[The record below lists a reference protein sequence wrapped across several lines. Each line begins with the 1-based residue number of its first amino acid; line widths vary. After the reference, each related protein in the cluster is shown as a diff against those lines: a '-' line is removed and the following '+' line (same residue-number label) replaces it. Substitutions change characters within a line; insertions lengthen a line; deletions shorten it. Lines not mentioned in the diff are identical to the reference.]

1 MKLAIRLARQSLR
14 SHKLRSRLSTIGIV
28 ISVFIISLIFIISD
42 SLKASLA
49 NQASVLNSDSIIVNG
64 ASSNRLLN
72 LVTTLPDH
80 TLLADD
86 ADAIQNRLSGSHVVS
101 NLILNGSASFDDT
114 QLSNVTTVATSTVS
128 PDDLHLTMLD
138 GGWFSDNERDKKWVI
153 LGENLAN
160 QLIGTS
166 HPQSQIVDIKGE
178 KFTVVGVVQRT
189 NQPLSVL
196 GYDVDNTAFISLE
209 NGQSL
214 ADSDNL
220 SQLIVTNVDNVDDA
234 KLTITKALAGN
245 HPDDDDYAIDTASS
259 IAERLTELVNY
270 ITIAACGVS
279 GLILLISCISIA
291 NIMLVN
297 ITERRREIGIR
308 KAVGATTRNI
318 MGQFIAESLIMSL
331 RGGIIGILLA
341 YGVAAIILLFMS
353 VNLTFSWLALAVG
366 FVVPVIVGIIAG
378 VYPAYRASRQNIIE
392 ALNQLT

>member
-42 SLKASLA
+42 SLKTSLA
-49 NQASVLNSDSIIVNG
+49 DQASVLNSDSIIVNG
-64 ASSNRLLN
+64 ANSNRLLN
-72 LVTTLPDH
+72 LVTTLPDS
-80 TLLADD
+80 TLLTDD

-178 KFTVVGVVQRT
+178 KFTVVGVVQRI

>member
-209 NGQSL
+209 NGRSL

>member
-49 NQASVLNSDSIIVNG
+49 DQASVLNSDSIIVNG

-366 FVVPVIVGIIAG
+366 FVIPVIVGIIAG

>member
-49 NQASVLNSDSIIVNG
+49 DQASVLNSDSIIVNG

-114 QLSNVTTVATSTVS
+114 HLSNVTTVATSTVS

-196 GYDVDNTAFISLE
+196 GYDVDNIAFISLE

-366 FVVPVIVGIIAG
+366 FVIPVIVGIIAG

>member
-14 SHKLRSRLSTIGIV
+14 NHKLRSRLSTVGIV
-28 ISVFIISLIFIISD
+28 ISVFLVSLIFIVSD

-49 NQASVLNSDSIIVNG
+49 SQANELSSNSIIVNG

-72 LVTTLPDH
+72 LITTLPDN
-80 TLLADD
+80 TLTNDD
-86 ADAIQNRLSGSHVVS
+86 ATEIRNNLSGSHVIS
-101 NLILNGSASFDDT
+101 NLILNGSVSYDDI
-114 QLSNVTTVATSTVS
+114 QLSNITTIATSTVN
-128 PDDLHLTMLD
+128 PDDLNLTIVD
-138 GGWFSDNERDKKWVI
+138 GDWFSDNERSKKWVI

-160 QLIGTS
+160 RLIGTS
-166 HPQSQIVDIKGE
+166 RPQSQVIDIKGE
-178 KFTVVGVVQRT
+178 KFTVVGVVKHV

-196 GYDVDNTAFISLE
+196 GYNVNDTAFISLE
-209 NGQSL
+209 NGQDLSDD
-214 ADSDNL
+214 DSL
-220 SQLIVTNVDNVDDA
+220 SQLLITNVNNVNDA
-234 KLTITKALAGN
+234 KLATTKVLAGN
-245 HPDDDDYAIDTASS
+245 HPDDDDYVIDTSGN
-259 IAERLTELVNY
+259 IADRLTELVNHVTA
-270 ITIAACGVS
+270 IACGVA

-353 VNLTFSWLALAVG
+353 INLTFSWLALAVG
-366 FVVPVIVGIIAG
+366 FIVPIIVGILAG
-378 VYPAYRASRQNIIE
+378 AYPAYRASRQNIIE

>member
-42 SLKASLA
+42 SLKTSLA
-49 NQASVLNSDSIIVNG
+49 DQASVLNSDSIIVNG
-64 ASSNRLLN
+64 ANSNRLLN

-160 QLIGTS
+160 QLIGTG

-178 KFTVVGVVQRT
+178 KFTVVGVVQRI

>member
-42 SLKASLA
+42 SLKTSLA
-49 NQASVLNSDSIIVNG
+49 DQASVLNSDSIIVNG
-64 ASSNRLLN
+64 ANSNRLLN

-114 QLSNVTTVATSTVS
+114 QLSNVTTVATSTVR
-128 PDDLHLTMLD
+128 PEDLHLTMLD
-138 GGWFSDNERDKKWVI
+138 GSWFSDNERDKKWVI
-153 LGENLAN
+153 LGENLAY

-178 KFTVVGVVQRT
+178 KFTVVGVVQRI

-270 ITIAACGVS
+270 ITIAACCVS

>member
-49 NQASVLNSDSIIVNG
+49 DQASVLNSDSIIVNG

>member
-42 SLKASLA
+42 SLKTSLA
-49 NQASVLNSDSIIVNG
+49 DQASVLNSDSIIVNG
-64 ASSNRLLN
+64 ANSNRLLN

-178 KFTVVGVVQRT
+178 KFTVVGVVQRI

-259 IAERLTELVNY
+259 IAERLAELVNY
-270 ITIAACGVS
+270 ITIAACCVS

>member
-42 SLKASLA
+42 SLKTSLA
-49 NQASVLNSDSIIVNG
+49 DQASVLNSDSIIVNG
-64 ASSNRLLN
+64 ANSNRLLN

-178 KFTVVGVVQRT
+178 KFTVVGVVQRI

-259 IAERLTELVNY
+259 IAELLTELVNY

>member
-42 SLKASLA
+42 SLKTSLA
-49 NQASVLNSDSIIVNG
+49 DQASVLNSDSIIVNG
-64 ASSNRLLN
+64 ANSNRLLN

-178 KFTVVGVVQRT
+178 KFTVVGVVQRI

-259 IAERLTELVNY
+259 IAERLAELVNY

-318 MGQFIAESLIMSL
+318 MGQFVAESLIMSL

>member
-28 ISVFIISLIFIISD
+28 ISVLIISLIFIISD
-42 SLKASLA
+42 SLKTSLA
-49 NQASVLNSDSIIVNG
+49 DQASVLNSDSIIVNG
-64 ASSNRLLN
+64 ANSNRLLN

-178 KFTVVGVVQRT
+178 KFTVVGVVQRI

-318 MGQFIAESLIMSL
+318 MGQFVAESLIMSL

>member
-42 SLKASLA
+42 SLKTSLA

-64 ASSNRLLN
+64 ANSNRLLN
-72 LVTTLPDH
+72 LVTTLPGH

-178 KFTVVGVVQRT
+178 KFTVVGVVQRV

-245 HPDDDDYAIDTASS
+245 HPDDDDYTIDTASS

>member
-42 SLKASLA
+42 SLKTSLA

-64 ASSNRLLN
+64 ANSNRLLN

-101 NLILNGSASFDDT
+101 NLILNGSASFDGT

-178 KFTVVGVVQRT
+178 KFTVVGVVQRI

>member
-14 SHKLRSRLSTIGIV
+14 SHKLRSRLSTIGVV

-49 NQASVLNSDSIIVNG
+49 DQASVLNSNSIIVNG

-72 LVTTLPDH
+72 LVTTLPDS
-80 TLLADD
+80 TLLTDD

-101 NLILNGSASFDDT
+101 NLILNGSASFGDT

-138 GGWFSDNERDKKWVI
+138 GGWFSDNERNKKWVI

-178 KFTVVGVVQRT
+178 KFTVVGVVQRI

>member
-220 SQLIVTNVDNVDDA
+220 SQLIVTNVDNVNDA

>member
-49 NQASVLNSDSIIVNG
+49 DQASVLNSDSIIVNG

-196 GYDVDNTAFISLE
+196 GYDVDNTAFIYLE

>member
-49 NQASVLNSDSIIVNG
+49 DQASVLNSDSIIVNG

-86 ADAIQNRLSGSHVVS
+86 ADAIQDRLSGSHVVS

-209 NGQSL
+209 NGRSL

-366 FVVPVIVGIIAG
+366 FVIPVIVGIIAG